1 MEKVKKIRNRI
12 QDLLERLLDFAD
24 RLHQQAREDGD
35 SFDAAQHRKD
45 AELVSE
51 ARKNIWERSNS
62 MNVHSLDNSVR
73 ATERANLNH
82 TQITEHSKLLPWLM
96 FTAVFSGLAL
106 ATSVFCYLSIHDL
119 HERDRDEIVIMKN
132 DLIRFRVQLMS
143 NDALLLREG
152 IKQPSDMWNGPEGN
166 LEYGR
171 KDRPKGK

>member
-1 MEKVKKIRNRI
+1 MEAFKRIRDRV
-12 QDLLERLLDFAD
+12 QDLLERLLDFGD
-24 RLHQQAREDGD
+24 RLHQQAREEADEFN
-35 SFDAAQHRKD
+35 SAQHRKD

-51 ARKNIWERSNS
+51 ARKEIWERTNA
-62 MNVHSLDNSVR
+62 MNVHHLDSSVR
-73 ATERANLNH
+73 ASDRANLNS

-96 FTAVFSGLAL
+96 VTALFSGFAL
-106 ATSVFCYLSIHDL
+106 ATSVFCYISIHDL

-152 IKQPSDMWNGPEGN
+152 IKQPSDMWYGPEGN

-171 KDRPKGK
+171 KERPKEK